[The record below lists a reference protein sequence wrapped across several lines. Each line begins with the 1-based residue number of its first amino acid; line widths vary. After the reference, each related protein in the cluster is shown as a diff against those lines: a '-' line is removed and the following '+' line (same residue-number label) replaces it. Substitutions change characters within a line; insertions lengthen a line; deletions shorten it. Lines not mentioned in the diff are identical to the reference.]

1 MQSTTFKR
9 NAAEVYLSLVPV
21 AATFF
26 AFVTGHVS
34 PGVYLPIWGLNAILM
49 IIAAWILGANAIIKN
64 DVEKKHLALAACMLL
79 FPTLLAFVFFG
90 MGAPPDTA
98 KDWVDTA
105 TEQQARFAILIIGGI
120 AIAFGLVLL
129 RETLKTTQGDFYAH
143 LGLAAIL
150 VALPLFLF
158 NMSFWHSFALETY
171 KIKLVAPDKK
181 LDWWVPAVGLV
192 WALSIVEV
200 SLFYVAIAAFAA
212 ALKSAGW
219 FRKITSRIYII
230 ISIIAIVSILL
241 YPLYSFSSIFSGFP
255 YYPFMIPAIPFFII
269 YFMGIN
275 LLRRAGN
282 DG

>member
-1 MQSTTFKR
+1 MQGKNLKR
-9 NAAEVYLSLVPV
+9 TLSQVYLSLVPV

-34 PGVYLPIWGLNAILM
+34 PGIYLSIWGLNAILM
-49 IIAAWILGANAIIKN
+49 IIAAWVLGANAINKN
-64 DVEKKHLALAACMLL
+64 DVEKKHLALAACLLL

-90 MGAPPDTA
+90 MGAPPDTV

-105 TEQQARFAILIIGGI
+105 TEQQARFTILIVGGI
-120 AIAFGLVLL
+120 IITFGLVLL
-129 RETLKTTQGDFYAH
+129 RETLKKTQGDFYAH

-150 VALPLFLF
+150 IAMPLFLF

-171 KIKLVAPDKK
+171 KIKLAAPEKT
-181 LDWWVPAVGLV
+181 LDWSIPPRSLV
-192 WALSIVEV
+192 WALSMVEV
-200 SLFYVAIAAFAA
+200 SLIYIAIAAFAA

-219 FRKITSRIYII
+219 FRKIPSHIYII

-241 YPLYSFSSIFSGFP
+241 YPLYPFSSAFSGFP
-255 YYPFMIPAIPFFII
+255 YYPFMIPAIPFFVI

-275 LLRRAGN
+275 LLKKLN
-282 DG
+282 N